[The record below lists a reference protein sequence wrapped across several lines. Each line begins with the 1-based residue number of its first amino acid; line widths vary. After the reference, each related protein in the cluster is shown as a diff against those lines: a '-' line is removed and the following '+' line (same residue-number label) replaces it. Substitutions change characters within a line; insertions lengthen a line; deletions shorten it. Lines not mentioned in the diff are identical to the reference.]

1 MGFFDIVK
9 GLLKSSKRDLFDLV
23 EKRRIEFNPDVF
35 VNPAQYARPIATK
48 KIVADKKFSREGVD
62 FYKQKII
69 KKEKVD
75 PIIVVKHPRKKIYAV
90 LDGHHR
96 YYAYREL
103 RVKYINSALA
113 GNYSSVIFYLTEHG
127 YFQPSSQ
134 VTGNLRKPIKEFHQN
149 LKEFLDEFF
158 ADQNIKQ

>member
-9 GLLKSSKRDLFDLV
+9 GLLKSNMKDILDLV
-23 EKRRIEFNPDVF
+23 RKRRIEFNPDVF
-35 VNPAQYARPIATK
+35 VNPAKYTRPIATK
-48 KIVADKKFSREGVD
+48 KIVADKKFSRQGVD

-75 PIIVVKHPRKKIYAV
+75 PIIVVKHPRKKMYAV

-103 RVKYINSALA
+103 RVKYINSAIA

-134 VTGNLRKPIKEFHQN
+134 VTDHLRQPMKEFNQN
-149 LKEFLDEFF
+149 LKEFLDKFVTEE
-158 ADQNIKQ
+158 K

>member
-1 MGFFDIVK
+1 MSFFEIFK
-9 GLLKSSKRDLFDLV
+9 GLLKSSMKDIFDLV
-23 EKRRIEFNPDVF
+23 KSRRIEFNPDVI
-35 VNPAQYARPIATK
+35 VNPAKYARLLATK
-48 KIVADKKFSREGVD
+48 KIVADKKFSRQGVD

-75 PIIVVKHPRKKIYAV
+75 PIIVVKHPRKKVYAV

-103 RVKYINSALA
+103 RVKYINSVLA

-134 VTGNLRKPIKEFHQN
+134 VTDHLRQPIKEFNQN
-149 LKEFLDEFF
+149 LKEFLDKFVTEE
-158 ADQNIKQ
+158 N

>member
-1 MGFFDIVK
+1 MGFFEIVK
-9 GLLKSSKRDLFDLV
+9 GLLKSSKNDILDLV
-23 EKRRIEFNPDVF
+23 EKKRIEFNPDVF
-35 VNPAQYARPIATK
+35 VNPAKYTRPLATK
-48 KIVADKKFSREGVD
+48 KIIADKKFSRQGVD
-62 FYKQKII
+62 FYKQKIT
-69 KKEKVD
+69 KKEKVN

-134 VTGNLRKPIKEFHQN
+134 VTDHLRQPIKEFNQN
-149 LKEFLDEFF
+149 LKEFLNKFVTEE
-158 ADQNIKQ
+158 N